1 MWIERHVTRQVIT
14 VGPEESLIKAKVLM
28 NNNHI
33 RHLPVVDAD
42 GRVIGIIS
50 DRDIRSALPTSLSE
64 WSTEGEEHCAPP
76 CVAIKVGDIMTR
88 QPLTISPRMTLQ
100 DVLLHFRAKKVGAF
114 PVVDAD
120 GRIAG
125 ILSDRDLMN
134 AFIQILG
141 LGAPGTFIA
150 VDVDGREDQI
160 RLLVDMLSDKG
171 FPIASMLVVRDWEPG
186 RWAVFLYLLSQNMTL
201 VRHVLKAQG
210 MALIDPLNWLMG
222 RGERSAA

>member
-1 MWIERHVTRQVIT
+1 MWIERHITRRVIT

-33 RHLPVVDAD
+33 RHLPVVEAD

-50 DRDIRSALPTSLSE
+50 DRDIRSALPTPASE
-64 WSTEGEEHCAPP
+64 WSKEGEERCAPP

-100 DVLLHFRAKKVGAF
+100 DVLLQFRARKVGAF
-114 PVVDAD
+114 PVVDAE
-120 GRIAG
+120 GRIVG

-134 AFIQILG
+134 GFIHVLG
-141 LGAPGTFIA
+141 LGAPGTFIG
-150 VDVDGREDQI
+150 VEMDDGEGRI
-160 RLLVDMLSDKG
+160 KTLVDALSEAK
-171 FPIASMLVVRDWEPG
+171 FPIASMLVVRDWAPG
-186 RWAVFLYLLSQNMTL
+186 RWAAFLYLLSQNMTL
-201 VRHVLKAQG
+201 VRHVLKDQG
-210 MALIDPLNWLMG
+210 MALIDPLNWLMA